1 MMRGWGMMKTMNGVA
16 LFATLGLVAAGVSPA
31 QAADLGGDGAGD
43 LEERI
48 AELEATAAR
57 KGNRKVSLTISGYV
71 NEQIQWWDDGGE
83 SNVYQGTNESDQSRF
98 RFLGKARINAD
109 WSAGYLL
116 EFGAWGARQGQYNAD
131 NDDAGSSANSVT
143 IRHSAWYLQNES
155 LGKVTVGQTSA
166 ANDGVTELTL
176 AKSILVEKPI
186 QIFTPNAGFALRR
199 NGSIAGNATWNQL
212 STIPQAGEGD
222 RYNVIRYDTPVFA
235 GFTASASWG
244 EDDLWAVALRYAG
257 EFSGFQL
264 AAAVGYSEISDGGE
278 RNTVN
283 IAGGDGEELGA
294 AVSVLHVPT
303 GLFATFAYGR
313 AEDHDRKLIAG
324 VTGDADEGWN
334 IQAGIQRG
342 FFPIGPTTLY
352 GEYYQGD
359 FGTAVNVS
367 NNTIRQIGGQDVL
380 SSDVD
385 VWGVA
390 AIQSID
396 AAALDLYISYRHYT
410 ADVTTTG
417 GTRISGVDD
426 FQTVFGGAKIS
437 F

>member
-1 MMRGWGMMKTMNGVA
+1 MTKKVSGVA
-16 LFATLGLVAAGVSPA
+16 VFATLGLLTLGSAGA
-31 QAADLGGDGAGD
+31 QAADLSGYDTAD

-48 AELEATAAR
+48 AELEATTAR

-83 SNVYQGTNESDQSRF
+83 SNVYQGTNESDQTRF
-98 RFLGKARINAD
+98 RFLGKAKINAD

-116 EFGAWGARQGQYNAD
+116 EFGAWGARQGQYNAN
-131 NDDAGSSANSVT
+131 NDDAGSSVNSVT
-143 IRHSAWYLQNES
+143 IRHSAWYLQS
-155 LGKVTVGQTSA
+155 ATIGKFTLGQTSA
-166 ANDGVTELTL
+166 ANDGITELTL
-176 AKSILVEKPI
+176 AKTITVDKPI
-186 QIFTPNAGFALRR
+186 QIFTPNAGFSLRR
-199 NGSIAGNATWNQL
+199 NGSITGNATWNQL

-257 EFSGFQL
+257 EFSGFRL
-264 AAAVGYSEISDGGE
+264 AAGIGYSAISDGAE
-278 RNTVN
+278 RNLVDLD
-283 IAGGDGEELGA
+283 GGDGEELGLTA
-294 AVSVLHVPT
+294 SVLHVPT
-303 GLFATFAYGR
+303 GLFATFTYGR

-324 VTGDADEGWN
+324 VTGDTDEGWN
-334 IQAGIQRG
+334 IQAGIQRNFIPLG
-342 FFPIGPTTLY
+342 ATTLY

-359 FGTAVNVS
+359 FGTAVNLS
-367 NNTIRQIGGQDVL
+367 NDTIRTIGGQDVL
-380 SSDVD
+380 STDVD
-385 VWGVA
+385 VWGLA

-396 AAALDLYISYRHYT
+396 AAALDLYIAYRHYE

-417 GTRISGVDD
+417 GAKITGIDN